1 MIIIKLQG
9 GLGNQ
14 LFQYAAGRALSIK
27 NNTAL
32 FFDLSLLQLDEPGI
46 TKRHFAL
53 SVFTIDVSLANKIDV
68 TRISHPGIARKL
80 LQKLKLIG
88 KNIYTEPHFNYDP
101 AFLNLKGDI
110 IVNGYMQSE
119 KYFKHVKPAL
129 QSDLVIKAPLSE
141 KTNLHFEH
149 IKKTNSVSI
158 HIRRGDFVNDPNT
171 KNVHGNCDIAY
182 YQKAI
187 NLIAS
192 KVDDIS
198 LFVFSDDVA
207 WTKEHLST
215 PYPIVF
221 ADHTN
226 EVNAYEDLYLMSHCK
241 HNIIA
246 NSSFSWWGAWLNL
259 NPNKI
264 VVAPRK
270 WFNQSTANTNDL
282 IPEEWI
288 KI

>member
-1 MIIIKLQG
+1 MIIIKLHG

-14 LFQYAAGRALSIK
+14 LFQYAAARALSKK
-27 NNTAL
+27 NNTGL
-32 FFDLSLLQLDEPGI
+32 FFDVSLLHLDEPGI
-46 TKRHFAL
+46 TKRYFAL
-53 SVFTIDVSLANKIDV
+53 SVFNIEVLLANKIDV
-68 TRISHPGIARKL
+68 TTFSHPGKARKL
-80 LQKLKLIG
+80 LQKFKLIC
-88 KNIYTEPHFNYDP
+88 KNTYTEPHFNYDP
-101 AFLNLKGDI
+101 AFLKLKGDV

-119 KYFKHVKPAL
+119 KYFKHLKSTL
-129 QSDLVIKAPLSE
+129 QGDLVIKALLSDI
-141 KTNLHFEH
+141 TNLHFEH

-171 KNVHGNCDIAY
+171 KNVHGICGIAY
-182 YQKAI
+182 YHKAI

-198 LFVFSDDVA
+198 LFVFSDDVE
-207 WTKEHLST
+207 WTKQHLTT

-221 ADHTN
+221 ADHTH
-226 EVNAYEDLYLMSHCK
+226 EANAYEDLYLMSNCK

-264 VVAPRK
+264 VVSPRK